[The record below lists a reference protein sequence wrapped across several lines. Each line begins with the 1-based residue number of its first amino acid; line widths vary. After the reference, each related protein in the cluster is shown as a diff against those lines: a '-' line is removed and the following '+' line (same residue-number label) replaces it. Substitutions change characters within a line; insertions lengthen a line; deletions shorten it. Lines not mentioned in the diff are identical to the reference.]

1 MQLPT
6 QCLYLNVHRW
16 RKSNTSQTVLPS
28 LLPKPIL
35 SAAFLTAFDSNSIL
49 PVSQVRSLRSFL
61 DPLSLTYYIQC
72 IRKSFWLYL
81 ANIHSG
87 PRWHVSLSPLWLP
100 LLLFIPLPLPVPD
113 SLTFFLD
120 LKHASLSHTQL
131 LHWLSP
137 LSNMLFPQVF
147 SKLTLPI
154 TSDLCSNVTGSTKTS
169 MKSSITIATAVD
181 PWATEV
187 WTVWIHLNG
196 DFFFSIV
203 NTWSTIQLADWLS
216 PRMWKPRSGG
226 IVYLEVGLYKLWAS
240 LVAQLVKNPP
250 AMQETP
256 VRFLEKGKAT
266 HSSILAWRIPW
277 TV

>member
-16 RKSNTSQTVLPS
+16 RKSNTSQTGLLS

-35 SAAFLTAFDSNSIL
+35 SAAFLTASDSNSIF

-72 IRKSFWLYL
+72 VRKSFWLYL

-147 SKLTLPI
+147 SELTLPI

-169 MKSSITIATAVD
+169 MKSSITIATTVD

-216 PRMWKPRSGG
+216 LRMWKPRSGG
-226 IVYLEVGLYKLWAS
+226 TVYLEVGL
-240 LVAQLVKNPP
+240 
-250 AMQETP
+250 
-256 VRFLEKGKAT
+256 
-266 HSSILAWRIPW
+266 
-277 TV
+277 